1 LLGPIFRRTR
11 ALASSKLSVPIFCPV
26 LMRLHSAPDEG
37 IPLLRAEQRMQRAL
51 VAQVLGE
58 QLVERSARRIDLGAD
73 HHCQLAIVAQQA
85 LNPLRE
91 GPARRIEI
99 TAQCAA
105 QRFVHQFAVLAEAL
119 FESAEKAVALLADGS
134 AVDGAP
140 RGFERKDADLQCSE
154 REFLAVAAFAGF

>member
-1 LLGPIFRRTR
+1 VKAP
-11 ALASSKLSVPIFCPV
+11 LAGSKL
-26 LMRLHSAPDEG
+26 
-37 IPLLRAEQRMQRAL
+37 
-51 VAQVLGE
+51 
-58 QLVERSARRIDLGAD
+58 
-73 HHCQLAIVAQQA
+73 
-85 LNPLRE
+85 
-91 GPARRIEI
+91 

-119 FESAEKAVALLADGS
+119 FESAEKAVALPADGS